1 MGIYLFITGI
11 MCFDKVF
18 VWENEENFST
28 AILSVPKP
36 NYREIVTQ
44 TITRFNAGDYQAA
57 QQYLARLRRDYAQ
70 APASRS
76 LSIRLFADSMEGAI
90 LVRTGKPAAGMK
102 KLIKV
107 LSHPNWSLLA
117 NSSYGYPRFILL
129 MTAQLCQKAGQKKNA
144 AEIYR
149 RLAEFYGAFEP
160 LEREFY
166 LALTAL
172 CLDDKITALRH

>member
-1 MGIYLFITGI
+1 MISAFI
-11 MCFDKVF
+11 M
-18 VWENEENFST
+18 S
-28 AILSVPKP
+28 
-36 NYREIVTQ
+36 
-44 TITRFNAGDYQAA
+44 
-57 QQYLARLRRDYAQ
+57 
-70 APASRS
+70 
-76 LSIRLFADSMEGAI
+76 
-90 LVRTGKPAAGMK
+90 K

-172 CLDDKITALRH
+172 CLDDKITALRHFEKAQSLNPADVNVQRNIEILRKQIR